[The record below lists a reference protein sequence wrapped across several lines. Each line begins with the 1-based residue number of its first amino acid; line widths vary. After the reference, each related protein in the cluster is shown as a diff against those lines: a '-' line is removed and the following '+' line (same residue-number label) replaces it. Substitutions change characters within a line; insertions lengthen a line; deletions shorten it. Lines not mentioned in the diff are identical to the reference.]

1 MHNINYIQAKKL
13 TREII
18 EAEILWMLNNL
29 ESKSDEYWER
39 VQKRTPTI

>member
-1 MHNINYIQAKKL
+1 
-13 TREII
+13 
-18 EAEILWMLNNL
+18 MLNNL